1 MKGISICLEV
11 KNIFLIPNQLYL
23 PRLCRCVFEC
33 NAVLCLFQA
42 CEVFSKLHSDKDH
55 RLDYLLV
62 TVAVTGQQG
71 LTPASSKL
79 PSSHPAVRSVV
90 NGCPGDDHAPAMVVP
105 HHWSEGPPWLQ
116 VVLGMG
122 MLPLNESVD
131 PDPVNCS

>member
-1 MKGISICLEV
+1 MQCCS
-11 KNIFLIPNQLYL
+11 
-23 PRLCRCVFEC
+23 
-33 NAVLCLFQA
+33 VLCLFQA

-55 RLDYLLV
+55 HLDYLLV

-79 PSSHPAVRSVV
+79 PSLHPAVRSVV
-90 NGCPGDDHAPAMVVP
+90 NALGCPGDDPAPVMVVP

-122 MLPLNESVD
+122 MLPPNNEFVD
-131 PDPVNCS
+131 PEPVNCS